1 MARFCQPDHVPNS
14 VNEFKAA
21 QKDRFGEAVNLN
33 LNALWCLPTRPCFF
47 LLWDLS
53 AKQTPGK
60 AAMESGM
67 TAPKPIFC
75 VVLGD
80 GEGWLVEAEWPDGT
94 IEQIDAFK
102 AYLDAI
108 NWISTQSKVWLQK
121 RGG

>member
-1 MARFCQPDHVPNS
+1 M
-14 VNEFKAA
+14 K
-21 QKDRFGEAVNLN
+21 
-33 LNALWCLPTRPCFF
+33 
-47 LLWDLS
+47 
-53 AKQTPGK
+53 
-60 AAMESGM
+60 SGM
-67 TAPKPIFC
+67 TAPNPIFC

-80 GEGWLVEAEWPDGT
+80 REGWLVEAEWPDGT

>member
-1 MARFCQPDHVPNS
+1 L
-14 VNEFKAA
+14 K
-21 QKDRFGEAVNLN
+21 
-33 LNALWCLPTRPCFF
+33 
-47 LLWDLS
+47 
-53 AKQTPGK
+53 
-60 AAMESGM
+60 SGM

>member
-1 MARFCQPDHVPNS
+1 
-14 VNEFKAA
+14 
-21 QKDRFGEAVNLN
+21 
-33 LNALWCLPTRPCFF
+33 
-47 LLWDLS
+47 
-53 AKQTPGK
+53 
-60 AAMESGM
+60 M

-80 GEGWLVEAEWPDGT
+80 GERWRVEAEWPDGT

-121 RGG
+121 RDG